1 MLVNPYFLA
10 LLFAAVTLSPHSHPD
25 SHPPALRRGEC
36 WTDSNNLC
44 LNLGSEPRVSLLL
57 RRGDSSW
64 SASPFIFLPLFL
76 QAFAEQFICSFIH
89 SFIKDFLSTHYMPGT
104 VEETGDIAVDK
115 TGENLLLHEDILVE

>member
-1 MLVNPYFLA
+1 MVCQSIHFL
-10 LLFAAVTLSPHSHPD
+10 T
-25 SHPPALRRGEC
+25 
-36 WTDSNNLC
+36 T
-44 LNLGSEPRVSLLL
+44 
-57 RRGDSSW
+57 
-64 SASPFIFLPLFL
+64 FL